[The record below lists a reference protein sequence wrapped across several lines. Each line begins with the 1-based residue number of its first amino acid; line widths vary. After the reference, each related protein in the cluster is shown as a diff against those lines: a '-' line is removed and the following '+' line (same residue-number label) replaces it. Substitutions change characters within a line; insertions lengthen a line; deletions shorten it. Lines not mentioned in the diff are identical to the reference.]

1 MDTPDFDAAKCAAVS
16 LLLQQPITELNFDV
30 RKFHFNRK
38 ILIDSIQRYSQIVNR
53 KPSEF
58 MGDGIEGT
66 YNVNLSNGYSLI
78 LYDDSCPNTRR
89 KHWGIVHEIGHIY
102 REHTEDSRN
111 NEIEAHF
118 FAAELV
124 APEVA
129 LLYLAE
135 KLGTVTVDD
144 IYQLFNI
151 SYEAA
156 YKRIRTLHNKHFYDA
171 NPLDREL
178 LYKLKPLLNQYI
190 ERKQTNKKHFTYITN
205 SVQKQS
211 IVIPF

>member
-1 MDTPDFDAAKCAAVS
+1 MDTPDFDAAKSAAVN
-16 LLLQQPITELNFDV
+16 LLLQQSITELNFDV
-30 RKFHFNRK
+30 RKFHFDRK
-38 ILIDSIQRYSQIVNR
+38 ILIDSIQRYSRIVNR
-53 KPSEF
+53 NPSEF

-78 LYDDSCPNTRR
+78 LYDDSCPNARR
-89 KHWGIVHEIGHIY
+89 KHWGITHEVGHVY

-135 KLGTVTVDD
+135 QLGNVTVDD

-156 YKRIRTLHNKHFYDA
+156 YKRIRTLCNKRFFDA
-171 NPLDREL
+171 NQIDSEL

-190 ERKQTNKKHFTYITN
+190 ERKQMNKKHFDYITN
-205 SVQKQS
+205 SAQVHS
-211 IVIPF
+211 IVMPF